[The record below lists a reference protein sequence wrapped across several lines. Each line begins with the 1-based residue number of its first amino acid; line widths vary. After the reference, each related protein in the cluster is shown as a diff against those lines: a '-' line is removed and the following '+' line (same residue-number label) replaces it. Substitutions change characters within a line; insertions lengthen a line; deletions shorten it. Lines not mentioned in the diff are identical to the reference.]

1 MEKVNNSN
9 DWVTKSFWK
18 SRGFQFLTFNKI
30 EGEPN
35 LELSV
40 HRVLTILFDDRAP

>member
-1 MEKVNNSN
+1 MEKVKNSN

-30 EGEPN
+30 EEEPN
-35 LELSV
+35 LEQSV
-40 HRVLTILFDDRAP
+40 HRVLTIMFDDRAP